1 MKKFIGIVL
10 VLCSLALPLAGC
22 KEAIS
27 TVTCNTISELED
39 IPGQILSTPES
50 AETEPEYNYIH
61 FRYDNIWTVS
71 ALVNYEIVDNGQ
83 NIKFEINDALY
94 CSPDTFS
101 IERSVKE
108 CLEPIIG
115 KKTKGIPDDQQL
127 EAYKELCR
135 YYYDTR
141 MFGLVN
147 TSYSNCS
154 LLSRIK
160 GACQVS
166 MPMSYD
172 PIEIIPMTITRCC
185 VASDA
190 ERKGEDKGAKKG
202 VSIDE
207 SDGRR
212 KTA

>member
-83 NIKFEINDALY
+83 NIKFEINDSRYRDEAFYTSMSNVELVY
-94 CSPDTFS
+94 RDD
-101 IERSVKE
+101 SVDYRTD
-108 CLEPIIG
+108 CAVYPG
-115 KKTKGIPDDQQL
+115 
-127 EAYKELCR
+127 
-135 YYYDTR
+135 
-141 MFGLVN
+141 N
-147 TSYSNCS
+147 TSKFG
-154 LLSRIK
+154 K
-160 GACQVS
+160 GG
-166 MPMSYD
+166 
-172 PIEIIPMTITRCC
+172 
-185 VASDA
+185 
-190 ERKGEDKGAKKG
+190 K
-202 VSIDE
+202 
-207 SDGRR
+207 
-212 KTA
+212 

>member
-83 NIKFEINDALY
+83 NIKFEINDVWACEYELFQLQP
-94 CSPDTFS
+94 SQPHQG
-101 IERSVKE
+101 
-108 CLEPIIG
+108 CLP
-115 KKTKGIPDDQQL
+115 GIYADVL
-127 EAYKELCR
+127 
-135 YYYDTR
+135 
-141 MFGLVN
+141 
-147 TSYSNCS
+147 
-154 LLSRIK
+154 
-160 GACQVS
+160 
-166 MPMSYD
+166 
-172 PIEIIPMTITRCC
+172 
-185 VASDA
+185 
-190 ERKGEDKGAKKG
+190 
-202 VSIDE
+202 
-207 SDGRR
+207 
-212 KTA
+212 

>member
-83 NIKFEINDALY
+83 NI
-94 CSPDTFS
+94 
-101 IERSVKE
+101 RSGYRFARLQTSVSGSGHFTVSLFKE
-108 CLEPIIG
+108 SN
-115 KKTKGIPDDQQL
+115 
-127 EAYKELCR
+127 Y
-135 YYYDTR
+135 
-141 MFGLVN
+141 LV
-147 TSYSNCS
+147 
-154 LLSRIK
+154 
-160 GACQVS
+160 G
-166 MPMSYD
+166 
-172 PIEIIPMTITRCC
+172 
-185 VASDA
+185 
-190 ERKGEDKGAKKG
+190 
-202 VSIDE
+202 
-207 SDGRR
+207 
-212 KTA
+212 